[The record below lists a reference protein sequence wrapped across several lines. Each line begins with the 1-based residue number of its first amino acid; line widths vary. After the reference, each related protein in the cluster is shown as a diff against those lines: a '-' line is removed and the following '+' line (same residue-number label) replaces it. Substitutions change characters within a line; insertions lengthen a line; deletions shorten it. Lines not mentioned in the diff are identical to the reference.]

1 MYVFHYFIP
10 FVSGLVIGSFLNC
23 VIYRLEKEESFLK
36 GRSYCPNCKHILNWQ
51 DLIPVVSF
59 LWLKGQCRYC
69 QKPISWQY
77 PMVELATG
85 LMFLLIFLA
94 SRDLAQ
100 PDNFLLFNT
109 VYLWVLTSLLIVIFV
124 YDLRHYI
131 IPDSIVYPGII
142 IAVLYRLFGIWNFGN
157 WDICLLAQFWCG
169 GEFWVYD
176 LGFSI
181 LPAFVLLAII
191 LFSGGRWMGM
201 GDFKLAILMGLIL
214 GWPNILFALFSAFSL
229 CAIIGLGL
237 IATKKKG
244 LKSEIPFGPFL
255 ITGTFLALFWG
266 QSAIDWYLGLIL

>member
-1 MYVFHYFIP
+1 MNLFFYVVIFLF
-10 FVSGLVIGSFLNC
+10 GLTIGSFLNC
-23 VIYRLEKEESFLK
+23 VIYRLEKKESFLK

-51 DLIPVVSF
+51 DLIPVFSF
-59 LWLKGQCRYC
+59 LWLQGKCRYC
-69 QKPISWQY
+69 RKSISWQY
-77 PMVELATG
+77 PMVELVTG

-109 VYLWVLTSLLIVIFV
+109 VYLWILTSLLIVIFV

-142 IAVLYRLFGIWNFGN
+142 ITVLYRLFEILPQLPLSGWSNL
-157 WDICLLAQFWCG
+157 WL
-169 GEFWVYD
+169 
-176 LGFSI
+176 SI

-214 GWPNILFALFSAFSL
+214 SWPNILFALFSAFSL
-229 CAIIGLGL
+229 GAIIGIGL
-237 IATKKKG
+237 IAAKKKG

-255 ITGTFLALFWG
+255 ITGTFLAIFWG
-266 QSAIDWYLGLIL
+266 QSAIDWYLGLIF

>member
-1 MYVFHYFIP
+1 MNLFFYVVIFLF
-10 FVSGLVIGSFLNC
+10 GLTIGSFLNC
-23 VIYRLEKEESFLK
+23 VIYRLEKKESFLK

-51 DLIPVVSF
+51 DLIPVFSF
-59 LWLKGQCRYC
+59 LWLQGKCRYC
-69 QKPISWQY
+69 RKSISWQY
-77 PMVELATG
+77 PMVELVTG

-109 VYLWVLTSLLIVIFV
+109 VYLWILTSLLIVIFV
-124 YDLRHYI
+124 YDLKHYI
-131 IPDSIVYPGII
+131 IPDSIVYPGIVIAI
-142 IAVLYRLFGIWNFGN
+142 IYQLFRIWNFGH
-157 WDICLLAQFWCG
+157 WDLFGISN
-169 GEFWVYD
+169 
-176 LGFSI
+176 LGISI
-181 LPAFVLLAII
+181 LPAFFLLAII

-229 CAIIGLGL
+229 GAIIGLGL

>member
-201 GDFKLAILMGLIL
+201 GD
-214 GWPNILFALFSAFSL
+214 
-229 CAIIGLGL
+229 LGL
-237 IATKKKG
+237 AKHSFRFIFSFFSGCYNWLRIDSDQEKRT
-244 LKSEIPFGPFL
+244 EIRNSLRPLFNNRHFFGSFL
-255 ITGTFLALFWG
+255 GAKRH
-266 QSAIDWYLGLIL
+266 